1 MRILSLSGGGIRGY
15 LQARIVA
22 AIESATGRS
31 ACQLFDLIVGTSTGG
46 ILGAG
51 LALGF
56 PAGDMAAFYRDH
68 GRGIFRKS
76 LTKKLRSVCGLADE
90 SYGSTGLEKGLAAVF
105 GDAALSQARTGLCL
119 TAYDIESRRLVLF
132 KSWKATAD
140 PAQDHLLTVACRAT
154 AAAPTYFEPG
164 MVKTDTGLMRAC
176 IDGGVWANNP
186 AMVGLV
192 EAIKRGVAPQ
202 DIRMLSIGAGSED
215 RPYLLS
221 DARGWGLAG
230 WARPLLDV
238 LFSGQ
243 AAAVDY
249 QCLQLLGDQYVTL
262 QPTLAEPIPLDAV
275 TPRAFTM
282 MEFHAGR
289 VVDSG
294 DYRRGLNLLE
304 GGA

>member
-15 LQARIVA
+15 LQALVVA
-22 AIESATGRS
+22 AIESATCRD

-51 LALGF
+51 LALGI

-68 GRGIFRKS
+68 GRTIFRKS
-76 LTKKLRSVCGLADE
+76 LAKKLRSVCGLADE
-90 SYGSTGLEKGLAAVF
+90 SYDAAGLESGLAAVF
-105 GDAALSQARTGLCL
+105 GDVALSQTRTDLCL
-119 TAYDIESRRLVLF
+119 TAYDIEGRRLVVF
-132 KSWKATAD
+132 KSWKAAAD

-176 IDGGVWANNP
+176 VDGGVWANHP
-186 AMVGLV
+186 GMVGLV
-192 EAIKRGVAPQ
+192 EAIKRGVSPEAVQ
-202 DIRMLSIGAGSED
+202 MLSIGTGSED
-215 RPYLLS
+215 RPYLRS
-221 DARGWGLAG
+221 EASGWGLAG
-230 WARPLLDV
+230 WARPLLDI

-249 QCLQLLGDQYVTL
+249 QCLQLLGDNYVSL
-262 QPTLAEPIPLDAV
+262 QPTLAEPVPMDAV

-289 VVDSG
+289 LIDGG
-294 DYRRGLNLLE
+294 DYRRALHLLE